1 MTIVASMA
9 LHSTSEASFK
19 LFTLRQKQVAAAEEV
34 ADRLAESRLA
44 DSIVL
49 LSSNAGTLTAAKP
62 TRDSVGEE
70 IALLATLTKG
80 EPISAKVR
88 ELRARWAVYGIER
101 SRMMTIAESGDKDDA
116 YGHFS
121 KSLALLYHDID
132 MFTDELAAQILQT
145 SSAEGAA
152 ARTTGL
158 RLTLIVF
165 LFGGAGVAATLLML
179 FVGKHRLAKPLA
191 DITNRLAQLAAG
203 RLDLPVEGGSRGDEI
218 GALIRALEIFRDN
231 ASELDRAHRET
242 QEAQARAEALARHD
256 PLTGLPNRRLL
267 TEFVERVAARDD
279 ERVALLMVDL
289 DRFKPVN
296 DQLGQQ
302 AGDETLCVLADRL
315 TRLHPDYKPVRLGGD
330 EFALLVPLGAGNEDA
345 IRASAEVL
353 QAASEPMEIG
363 GKGVTIGATIGI
375 AVYPDD
381 GRDAGTLL
389 RAADLAMYRAKV
401 ECKGGYRFYEAT
413 MQDEVDR
420 STRYDGELQRAIAT
434 GEIQPFYQ
442 PLVSING
449 PDLVGFEVL
458 ARWIHPERGT
468 IMPDDFIPAADARG
482 LLPQL
487 TYSILRQACRDA
499 RTWPDHIRLSI
510 NLAPSQLRD
519 PLLVR
524 RLAAIL
530 NEHAMP
536 AHRIEI
542 EITENALI
550 GDMETTKK
558 VLIALQKLGMT
569 IALDDFGTGYASLFH
584 LRELNFDKIKVDKSF
599 VQATGGGDEN
609 AKIVRAMIAL
619 GKSLGLTVTAEGIE
633 DQAQWMRLAAWGC
646 DYGQGYL
653 FGCAMDKTKVDALLG
668 KLIAAQPM
676 HEAARLRGASA
687 A

>member
-179 FVGKHRLAKPLA
+179 FVGKHRLARPLA
-191 DITNRLAQLAAG
+191 DITSRLAQLAAG

>member
-62 TRDSVGEE
+62 TRDPVGEE

-101 SRMMTIAESGDKDDA
+101 SRLMAMAESGDKDDA
-116 YGHFS
+116 YSHFS
-121 KSLALLYHDID
+121 TSLALLYHDID

-203 RLDLPVEGGSRGDEI
+203 RLDLPVEGGSRGGEI

>member
-420 STRYDGELQRAIAT
+420 SSRYDGELQRAIAT